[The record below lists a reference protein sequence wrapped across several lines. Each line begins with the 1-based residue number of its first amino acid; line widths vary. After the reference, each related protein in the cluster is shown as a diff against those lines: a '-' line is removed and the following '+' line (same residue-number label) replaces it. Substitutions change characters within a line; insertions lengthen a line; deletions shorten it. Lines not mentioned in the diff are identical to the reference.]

1 VSVLRERYPAIM
13 YDLSAVGTSA
23 AAASEAL
30 AKLASCGTVDQV
42 AWKQIEDR
50 PDLKPKGDKRNGTMS
65 RQQAF
70 GKLFGKERWSNQ

>member
-1 VSVLRERYPAIM
+1 MHEWSLVG
-13 YDLSAVGTSA
+13 LSASQ
-23 AAASEAL
+23 ASEAV

-50 PDLKPKGDKRNGTMS
+50 PDLKVKGDKRNGTMD

-70 GKLFGKERWSNQ
+70 GGLFR